1 MTAEPMSADTK
12 PSAKIRDTVLVA
24 VTLALISYFHY
35 FPLHLEFM
43 SQDTFHILLRRL
55 YYFPILYAALRFGL
69 KGGLITSLVST
80 LLFAPH
86 AAESMGGFMG
96 TTSVDNL
103 FEIVLYN
110 VMGLTTGLVVDSR
123 RRQALRYEEVVKL
136 NKEIEDRESAI
147 RQMQSYTESILGS
160 VSSGVIS
167 CDRRGIVVTANP
179 AALALLS
186 LHEEDIIAFPLN
198 KVFAG
203 HAELLQAARLI
214 LSGGQKRATLESSI
228 QTVGRTMTLAVRITP
243 HRSRGRTVGI
253 VITLEDLTEVRDLTA
268 QLMRAEK
275 LTGLGELVAGV
286 AHEVRNPLGVIRASV
301 QMIDQEMEAGC
312 AAAELTHV
320 MLQEIDRLDSVVN
333 TLLDFGR
340 PSESQFGTVDPAQVL
355 DEVTLLTRQFAKRQR
370 VEVEQQYPEKLP
382 GIRADEARLKQVC
395 VNLISNAMQSMPQG
409 GTLSLAAAVRDG
421 YLRLSFTDTGIGIAE
436 EERRLIFDP
445 FHTTRA
451 EGSGL
456 GLSIVHR
463 IVDAHNG
470 FITVDS
476 EVGQGSTFTVGLPL
490 TSAAPD
496 DPAREKTLGDAT
508 GA

>member
-1 MTAEPMSADTK
+1 MTAEPMTAQAK
-12 PSAKIRDTVLVA
+12 PSAKIRDAALVA

-35 FPLHLEFM
+35 FPLHLDFM
-43 SQDTFHILLRRL
+43 SQDTYHILLRRL
-55 YYFPILYAALRFGL
+55 YYIPILYAALRFGL
-69 KGGLITSLVST
+69 RGGLITSLSAS

-86 AAESMGGFMG
+86 AAESMGGFTG
-96 TTSVDNL
+96 KTSVDNL

-147 RQMQSYTESILGS
+147 RHMQSYTESILNS
-160 VSSGVIS
+160 ISSGVIS

-179 AALALLS
+179 AALALMS

-198 KVFAG
+198 KIFAG
-203 HAELLQAARLI
+203 HGELLQAARLI
-214 LSGGQKRATLESSI
+214 LSGEQKRATLESSI
-228 QTVGRTMTLAVRITP
+228 KTADRTLTLAVRITP
-243 HRSRGRTVGI
+243 HRSRGQTVGI

-268 QLMRAEK
+268 QLLRAEK

-301 QMIDQEMEAGC
+301 QMIEQEMEAGC

-320 MLQEIDRLDSVVN
+320 MLQEIDRLDAVVN

-355 DEVTLLTRQFAKRQR
+355 DEVALLTTQFARQQR
-370 VEVEQQYPEKLP
+370 VEIVRRYPEHLP

-395 VNLISNAMQSMPQG
+395 VNLITNAIQSMPQG
-409 GTLSLAAAVRDG
+409 GTLTLAAVVRDG
-421 YLRLSFTDTGIGIAE
+421 YLRLSFADTGIGIAAD
-436 EERRLIFDP
+436 ERKLIFDP

-476 EVGQGSTFTVGLPL
+476 EPDRGSTFTVGLPL
-490 TSAAPD
+490 ASTTE
-496 DPAREKTLGDAT
+496 DPAMEKTLGDAA